1 MTRTLLARPERVTQH
16 EAFPTGA
23 HPAGERQ
30 ETAVSQRAATEVE
43 IVGWEP
49 QESAALMERL
59 RAHLAD
65 PRFAYRHR
73 WSVGDIV
80 FWDSQATVH
89 ARTPFPAEI
98 PARAQDHRP
107 GGRAALL
114 SHRSKTMSQT
124 RTLLASRYGRHP
136 SLPAIASNEVLDHL
150 LSHRSVRAYT
160 AEPLA
165 QGTLEALVAAA
176 QSAASSSN
184 LQLWSVVV
192 VEDGERRRRLAEL
205 AGNQAHIVQAPLFL
219 VWLADH
225 ARLRRIAAQRGI
237 AAEGLDYLEMYTMA
251 VVDAAL
257 AAQNAVVAAESLGL
271 GTVYIGAMRNQP
283 EQVAAELGLPPG
295 VFAVFGLCVGHPAAL
310 PAIKPRLPQ
319 NAVLHRETYA
329 LESQDAAVERY
340 DAAMSEFYAEQNMA
354 VSGDWSKHSAVRI
367 SSPAKLS
374 GRDRL
379 KAALNALGFEL
390 R

>member
-1 MTRTLLARPERVTQH
+1 M
-16 EAFPTGA
+16 
-23 HPAGERQ
+23 
-30 ETAVSQRAATEVE
+30 
-43 IVGWEP
+43 
-49 QESAALMERL
+49 
-59 RAHLAD
+59 
-65 PRFAYRHR
+65 
-73 WSVGDIV
+73 
-80 FWDSQATVH
+80 SQA
-89 ARTPFPAEI
+89 
-98 PARAQDHRP
+98 
-107 GGRAALL
+107 
-114 SHRSKTMSQT
+114 
-124 RTLLASRYGRHP
+124 RTLLASRYGRHEP
-136 SLPAIASNEVLDHL
+136 MPAIASNEVLEHL

-165 QGTLEALVAAA
+165 PGTLETLIAAA

-184 LQLWSVVV
+184 LQLWSVVA
-192 VEDGERRRRLAEL
+192 VEDGERRARLAEL

-257 AAQNAVVAAESLGL
+257 AAQNAVVAAESLRL
-271 GTVYIGAMRNQP
+271 GTVYLGAMRNRP

-295 VFAVFGLCVGHPAAL
+295 VFAVFGLCVGHPDPAAL

-319 NAVLHRETYA
+319 EAVLHRETYA
-329 LESQDAAVERY
+329 LESQDDAVERY
-340 DAAMSEFYAEQNMA
+340 NAAMSEFYAEQNMA
-354 VSGDWSKHSAVRI
+354 VTGDWSKHSASRI
-367 SSPAKLS
+367 SGPAKLS

>member
-1 MTRTLLARPERVTQH
+1 VRTHPESGKK
-16 EAFPTGA
+16 PLYL
-23 HPAGERQ
+23 
-30 ETAVSQRAATEVE
+30 SAATEVE
-43 IVGWEP
+43 IVGWGP
-49 QESAALMERL
+49 QEGAALIERL
-59 RAHLAD
+59 RAPLAD

-80 FWDSQATVH
+80 FWDNQATVH

-98 PARAQDHRP
+98 PARAQAHQP

-124 RTLLASRYGRHP
+124 RTLLASRYGRHA

-184 LQLWSVVV
+184 LQLWSVVAA
-192 VEDGERRRRLAEL
+192 EDGERRRRLAEL

-251 VVDAAL
+251 VVDVAL

-271 GTVYIGAMRNQP
+271 GTVYIGAMRNHP
-283 EQVAAELGLPPG
+283 EQVAEELGLPPG
-295 VFAVFGLCVGHPAAL
+295 AFAVFGLCVGHPDPAAL

-319 NAVLHRETYA
+319 EAVLHRETYA
-329 LESQDAAVERY
+329 LENQDDAVERY
-340 DAAMSEFYAEQNMA
+340 NAAMSEFYAEQNMA

-367 SSPAKLS
+367 STPAKLS